1 MPYRASK
8 PPAAR
13 NAERRTTAP
22 QATNPSTPGP
32 ADAGGRGL
40 AAIAAQ
46 TGSSRSPAPASTRA
60 ATSPR
65 RGGAPE
71 PQARVAVQQLDR
83 ARQRAGG
90 PPRVVVGE
98 RDVFGVQRPHAHGP
112 RP

>member
-22 QATNPSTPGP
+22 QATNPRTPGP
-32 ADAGGRGL
+32 ADAGASGL

-46 TGSSRSPAPASTRA
+46 TGSTRPPAPRRTRGTQPLVVA
-60 ATSPR
+60 AQH
-65 RGGAPE
+65 GGGDE
-71 PQARVAVQQLDR
+71 PHALVAVQQLDR
-83 ARQRAGG
+83 ARQRTGR

-98 RDVFGVQRPHAHGP
+98 RD
-112 RP
+112 